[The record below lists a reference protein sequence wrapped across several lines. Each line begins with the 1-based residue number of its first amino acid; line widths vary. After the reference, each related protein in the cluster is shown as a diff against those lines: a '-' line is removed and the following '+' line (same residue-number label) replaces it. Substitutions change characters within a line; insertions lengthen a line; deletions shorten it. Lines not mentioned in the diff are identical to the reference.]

1 MPQSTKYDWMLQ
13 RWAEQNDILPKD
25 SPDLTPADPNE
36 AQLAQQK
43 EPKPE
48 PIAQPQPQQ
57 GVAQPQQPVSEPEDD
72 TEQVSEMVGIV
83 KPWEKVDLYLDNWEY
98 RVWEGWIGG
107 SGPEADQKAEVLQ
120 DVLHQFDNN
129 ATMTKGPSKSDPN
142 AITYSFKFSLGG
154 NPDGIVDAV
163 TKINEAFLA
172 LDNYKVI
179 SGKLYAIV
187 YYADGEENTMDLTP
201 QLRDSKGQPK
211 GVDINDAVE
220 MTLNAV
226 TEGHAPESQWERPKV
241 CPECGEKML
250 NSNNAIAQHYIQYH
264 PNADVGK
271 VYQEEITKM
280 EEEIGRQARPSAG
293 QQHLI
298 ERMGDEMAPESE
310 IIGEKGESMQFCQK
324 CGSVL
329 GSEERGWSVCMRCVN
344 DINQGKEPGSWKSV
358 GQTLASKPEADVC
371 KNCGTDA
378 PLCREG
384 YCQKCHN
391 PPYGNCYNAFKTEGM
406 PDLSY
411 RSSPM
416 GVESVKTDE
425 GVGPEG
431 DYVLYR
437 TRRNRNRP
445 RTGDLPT
452 SETTEFDESGRP
464 IYPKWEDDALEKV
477 DKILFEVEDIFS
489 EHEFYVRI
497 RDMLTDLAQVV
508 DMINEPTAEPAP
520 QTPTPAPEPEVKLP
534 PQQSQRVGPKGEEN
548 KQRAVGPSGGQ
559 PHNYVMGEMGKCAI
573 CGLPMTHYA
582 HYGY

>member
-1 MPQSTKYDWMLQ
+1 MASKWDWMLK
-13 RWAEQNDILPKD
+13 RWAEQNDLMPKD
-25 SPDLTPADPNE
+25 SPDLTPADPSDQAIAE
-36 AQLAQQK
+36 RQQ
-43 EPKPE
+43 KPE
-48 PIAQPQPQQ
+48 PAETINQMGVEVPVEQPRPQFMSE
-57 GVAQPQQPVSEPEDD
+57 PVSEPGDD
-72 TEQVSEMVGIV
+72 TEQVSEMVGVV

-142 AITYSFKFSLGG
+142 ATTYSFKFSLGG

-172 LDNYKVI
+172 LDNYKVL

-187 YYADGEENTMDLTP
+187 YYADGEENVMDLTP
-201 QLRDSKGQPK
+201 QLRDTKGQPK

-220 MTLNAV
+220 MALDAV

-241 CPECGEKML
+241 CPECGEKL
-250 NSNNAIAQHYIQYH
+250 QNSNDAIAQHYIQYH

-271 VYQEEITKM
+271 VYQEEIAKM

-298 ERMGDEMAPESE
+298 ERMGDEMAPEPE
-310 IIGEKGESMQFCQK
+310 IKEKGESMQFCQK

-329 GSEERGWSVCMRCVN
+329 GTEERGWSVCMRCVN

-371 KNCGTDA
+371 KSCGADA

-391 PPYGNCYNAFKTEGM
+391 PPYGNCYNAFKTEAGGM

-411 RSSPM
+411 RGSPM
-416 GVESVKTDE
+416 GV
-425 GVGPEG
+425 
-431 DYVLYR
+431 
-437 TRRNRNRP
+437 NAAQ
-445 RTGDLPT
+445 TGQPGQPMQQP
-452 SETTEFDESGRP
+452 SQPMQEET
-464 IYPKWEDDALEKV
+464 KWEDDALGKV
-477 DKILFEVEDIFS
+477 DKILSEVEDIYG

-497 RDMLTDLAQVV
+497 RDMLLDLANVV
-508 DMINEPTAEPAP
+508 DMINEPAAEPTP
-520 QTPTPAPEPEVKLP
+520 QTPTPTPEPETKLP
-534 PQQSQRVGPKGEEN
+534 PTQSQVVGPKGEQN
-548 KQRAVGPSGGQ
+548 KQRAVSPTGGQ

-582 HYGY
+582 HYGQ